1 MHLIE
6 RLRKLG
12 ILNQWVWVFALTTAL
27 QVFRGSMLDT
37 TIFSL
42 CTLTVWASAAGLF
55 GRVTGEKVKVKRPVI
70 MFSVLIFALAL
81 SVFPRH
87 SYIHGALVLGML
99 PLVLRLTWYKDSGK
113 KDKPDQRMSR
123 AIVLWTT
130 LCLGITFWEF
140 MANILGQLA
149 NSLHIYPTISVL
161 IDPLLDTTW
170 GQAIFVVL
178 WLAMGIGFLRIW
190 GSTK

>member
-1 MHLIE
+1 MHLIDW
-6 RLRKLG
+6 LRRWG

-37 TIFSL
+37 TIFGLS
-42 CTLTVWASAAGLF
+42 TLTVWASAAGLF
-55 GRVTGEKVKVKRPVI
+55 GQVTGTKITVKRPVI
-70 MFSVLIFALAL
+70 LFSVLVFALAL

-87 SYIHGALVLGML
+87 SYIHGALVLAML
-99 PLVLRLTWYKDSGK
+99 PLVLRLTWFKDSGK
-113 KDKPDQRMSR
+113 KDKPDARMSR

-149 NSLHIYPTISVL
+149 ESLHLYPTISVI
-161 IDPLLDTTW
+161 IDPLLDTSW

-178 WLAMGIGFLRIW
+178 WLATGIGFLRIW
-190 GSTK
+190 GTGK